1 MKILYLT
8 KFIVD
13 RHGFARSFHLAKGLV
28 KRGHEVTFIAASAHC
43 RGYQELRDGVQIVT
57 FFDPSPTS
65 VKKGGLSPFDMFSR
79 LWFARHGSHDLIMV
93 DSGFRPVTGLVGH
106 LLSKWK
112 KTPYVC
118 EWWDWIGKGG
128 LYDRKSTI
136 YRYTL
141 GFMDCWMEIWDKRHA
156 NGVVALSSL
165 LQQRCQTLGL
175 SQEQTCVIH
184 GGCDSDDIVP
194 LHDDAQRL
202 AWRCSLNIPEDAMVI
217 GFAGLDS
224 QEVEDMRPF
233 LAAMQDL
240 KQRYPALYWFS
251 TGGSLNAAIR
261 QQFQVGDE
269 YRELGWVSY
278 DEYVAALIN
287 ADILLLTQ
295 EDHLINKARWPNKLG
310 DYMAAGRPVLVTAVG
325 EVTHFSKANPDHGLF
340 FVEWDSECIIQA
352 CAALFEDRA
361 LRTSLGEN
369 NRQLA
374 ESIMSW
380 DAKAQQLHDFLCTI
394 KQRNTPSCP

>member
-1 MKILYLT
+1 LKILYLT

-28 KRGHEVTFIAASAHC
+28 RRGHEVTFIAASEHC
-43 RGYQELRDGVQIVT
+43 GGYQELRDGVQIVT

-65 VKKGGLSPFDMFSR
+65 VKKGGLSLFDMVSR
-79 LWFARHGSHDLIMV
+79 LWFARHKSYDLIMV

-106 LLSKWK
+106 LLARWK
-112 KTPYVC
+112 KIPYVC

-128 LYDRKSTI
+128 LYDRKSSV

-141 GFMDCWMEIWDKRHA
+141 GYMDCWMELWDKRHA
-156 NGVVALSSL
+156 DGVVALSTL

-175 SQEQTCVIH
+175 KREQTCVIH

-194 LHDDAQRL
+194 LYDDAQRL
-202 AWRCSLNIPEDAMVI
+202 SWRACLNIPQHAVVI

-224 QEVEDMRPF
+224 HEVEDMRPF
-233 LAAMQDL
+233 LSAVHAL
-240 KQRYPALYWFS
+240 KQRYPQLYWFS
-251 TGGSLNAAIR
+251 TGGTLHPTIR
-261 QQFQVGDE
+261 DEFQVGDE
-269 YRELGWVSY
+269 YRELGWVNY
-278 DEYVAALIN
+278 DEYVAALVN

-325 EVTHFSKANPDHGLF
+325 EVTHFANANPDHGLF
-340 FVEWDSECIIQA
+340 FVEWNSRSIIQA
-352 CAALFEDRA
+352 CVTLIED
-361 LRTSLGEN
+361 LTLSDELGKK
-369 NRQLA
+369 NRNLA
-374 ESIMSW
+374 ENTMAW
-380 DAKAQQLHDFLCTI
+380 DAKSQALHDFLCLVQARG
-394 KQRNTPSCP
+394 K